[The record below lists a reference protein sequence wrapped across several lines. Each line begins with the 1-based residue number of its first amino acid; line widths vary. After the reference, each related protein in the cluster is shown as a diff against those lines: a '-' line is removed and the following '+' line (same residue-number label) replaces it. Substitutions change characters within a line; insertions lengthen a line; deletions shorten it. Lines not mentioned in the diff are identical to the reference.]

1 MKAKEISLEEKYED
15 LMERYAK
22 LQEENRILQENYRP
36 RVSNDNQYEIIKR
49 LDIIGNMLGRY
60 IRDKALKESKQ
71 KLDEIKKEYDYLT
84 FDYNSREMCY
94 DNDYET
100 RLKIYD
106 ESERCG

>member
-36 RVSNDNQYEIIKR
+36 RVSNDNQYEIIRR

-60 IRDKALKESKQ
+60 IRDNELKESKQ
-71 KLDEIKKEYDYLT
+71 KMEEIKKECDYLT
-84 FDYNSREMCY
+84 FDYHSREMRY

-100 RLKIYD
+100 RLRYSD
-106 ESERCG
+106 ERCG

>member
-36 RVSNDNQYEIIKR
+36 RVSNDNQYEIIRR

-60 IRDKALKESKQ
+60 IRDKELKESKQ
-71 KLDEIKKEYDYLT
+71 RMEEKKKECEMLSYDY
-84 FDYNSREMCY
+84 SIRESNY
-94 DNDYET
+94 ENDYENG
-100 RLKIYD
+100 LKYTD
-106 ESERCG
+106 ERCG